1 VPDPLAFKALS
12 YGAVGLLALTLLI
25 LSVVWLRI
33 EIISGKP
40 LSGFVPVLLII
51 AALSALISLLTAY
64 VQFQQATST
73 MLHWERA
80 AFTSIVRYDCPFGS
94 SCPYL
99 GIL

>member
-12 YGAVGLLALTLLI
+12 YGAVGLLALTVLI

-40 LSGFVPVLLII
+40 LSGFLPVLLII
-51 AALSALISLLTAY
+51 AALCALISLLTAY

>member
-1 VPDPLAFKALS
+1 MPDPLAFKALS

-40 LSGFVPVLLII
+40 LSGFLPVLLII
-51 AALSALISLLTAY
+51 AALCALISLLTAY

>member
-12 YGAVGLLALTLLI
+12 YGAVGLLALTVLI

-33 EIISGKP
+33 EIISGT
-40 LSGFVPVLLII
+40 LSGFLPVLLII
-51 AALSALISLLTAY
+51 AALCALISLLAAY

-80 AFTSIVRYDCPFGS
+80 AFTSKE
-94 SCPYL
+94 
-99 GIL
+99 

>member
-33 EIISGKP
+33 EIISDKP
-40 LSGFVPVLLII
+40 LSGFLPVLLII
-51 AALSALISLLTAY
+51 AALCALISLLTAY

>member
-1 VPDPLAFKALS
+1 VPDPLAFRALS
-12 YGAVGLLALTLLI
+12 YGLVGLWALTVLI

-99 GIL
+99 GVL

>member
-1 VPDPLAFKALS
+1 MPDPLAFKALS
-12 YGAVGLLALTLLI
+12 FGLVGLLALTVLI

-40 LSGFVPVLLII
+40 LSGFLPVLLII
-51 AALSALISLLTAY
+51 AALCALISLLAAY

-80 AFTSIVRYDCPFGS
+80 AFISKNEPRR
-94 SCPYL
+94 
-99 GIL
+99 

>member
-40 LSGFVPVLLII
+40 LSGFVPVLLSI

-80 AFTSIVRYDCPFGS
+80 AFTSKE
-94 SCPYL
+94 
-99 GIL
+99 